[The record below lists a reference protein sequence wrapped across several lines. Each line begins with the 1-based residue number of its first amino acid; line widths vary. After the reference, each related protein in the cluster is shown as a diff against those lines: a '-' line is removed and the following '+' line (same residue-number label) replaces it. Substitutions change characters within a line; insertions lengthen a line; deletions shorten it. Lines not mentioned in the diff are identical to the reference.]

1 MTSPRPVASPF
12 AFWRELAPGARRA
25 LVAAFAG
32 WGLDAADFTFFL
44 LALPLLRA
52 EFALSPRDAGLVT
65 TVALLSSAAGGVL
78 AGGLADRFGRV
89 RVLAWTI
96 LFYSLASAGS
106 ASATSVGQLVAWR
119 ALLGLGLGGEW
130 AAGAV
135 LVAESVPAAVRG
147 KALGLMQSGWAIGY
161 LAAAAAAALVLPTLG
176 WRALFLLGSLPALA
190 VFWIRR
196 RVEESANWRAVA
208 PGRRA
213 PFDLAAFAH
222 PPVPVRLAAAL
233 GLSSVVMFAYWGLA
247 SWMPSFLAAPVA
259 EGGAGLGLV
268 RSALWIVPMQA
279 GAFLGYVATGL
290 AADRFGRRPAAAV
303 VLVGAA
309 AIVPIYGLAAR
320 TPLALLLLA
329 PLVGFLAHG
338 YFSVFG
344 ALLAELFPTAIRAT
358 AQGLAYNGGRAV
370 SAFAPAVIGALA
382 GSRGFGAALATTS
395 AFFLAGALLL
405 YALPETRGARLED

>member
-1 MTSPRPVASPF
+1 M
-12 AFWRELAPGARRA
+12 
-25 LVAAFAG
+25 
-32 WGLDAADFTFFL
+32 
-44 LALPLLRA
+44 
-52 EFALSPRDAGLVT
+52 T